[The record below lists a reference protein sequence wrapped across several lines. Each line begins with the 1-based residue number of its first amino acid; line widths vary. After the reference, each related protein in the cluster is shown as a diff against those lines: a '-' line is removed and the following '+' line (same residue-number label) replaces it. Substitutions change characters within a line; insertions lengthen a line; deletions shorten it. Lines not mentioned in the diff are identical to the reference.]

1 MKLYNVIVNFD
12 MYVVAESPEAAREA
26 LTAWV
31 AEGNEPSEVVAIEA
45 ARENSVR
52 TAWRDKPPLVAADVT
67 DTQFET
73 LKGRTTAT
81 PYTLLYTK
89 DR

>member
-26 LTAWV
+26 LQAWV
-31 AEGNEPSEVVAIEA
+31 AEGNEPSESVAIETH
-45 ARENSVR
+45 RENSIR
-52 TAWRDKPPLVAADVT
+52 AAWRDKPPLVAADVT
-67 DTQFET
+67 DAQFET

-81 PYTLLYTK
+81 TYALLYTK
-89 DR
+89 GS